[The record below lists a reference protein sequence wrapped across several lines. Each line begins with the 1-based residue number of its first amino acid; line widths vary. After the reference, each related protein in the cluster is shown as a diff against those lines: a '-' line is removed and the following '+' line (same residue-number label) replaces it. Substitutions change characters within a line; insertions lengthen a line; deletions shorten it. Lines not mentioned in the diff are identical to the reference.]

1 MALGVLFFET
11 IFSDSIPHE
20 ISLGNA
26 SIAETIAHAGELAP
40 GFMHA
45 FAFGTVVSVAAIIF
59 MRSSKKTDTSVR

>member
-20 ISLGNA
+20 ISLGNT
-26 SIAETIAHAGELAP
+26 SVAETITHAGELAP

-45 FAFGTVVSVAAIIF
+45 FAFGTIVSIAAIVF
-59 MRSSKKTDTSVR
+59 MLNSKKPDA